1 MNYLLSI
8 IIFIITVTIA
18 VVFSM
23 SSGSP
28 RSGTRTFVGGAFV
41 DIPSALST
49 KKKADGFTTHDR
61 RVGFHD
67 ETSVMKYDT
76 ISGASLGVKRGAL
89 SGGPIS
95 RSGDSRGK
103 EVIVGALEKEAL
115 KDVLRIAGAVR
126 EIGTEAEAEETM
138 GAALLL

>member
-18 VVFSM
+18 IVFSM
-23 SSGSP
+23 SSG
-28 RSGTRTFVGGAFV
+28 GTRTFVGGAFV
-41 DIPSALST
+41 NIPSALST

-61 RVGFHD
+61 RVGFRD

-89 SGGPIS
+89 VDGPIS
-95 RSGDSRGK
+95 RSGDKS
-103 EVIVGALEKEAL
+103 IIIGALEKEAL

-126 EIGTEAEAEETM
+126 EIGTEAEAEETV
-138 GAALLL
+138 GATLFL